1 MELLLEDIPEEF
13 HDAFATIVELTDSF
27 CRQRLDENYRELA
40 GHMALEVCCERSPI
54 NVNKGRPKS
63 WAAGIVHALGMV
75 NFLHDDSFQPYMSSA
90 DLAKG
95 LGVSQGTM
103 TGKSKII
110 RDVLDIMPMDPR
122 WCLPELLERNP
133 LVWMLEINGFIMDM
147 RAAPLDLQRQAYQ
160 QGLIP
165 YIPAEQEPEPKEAHE
180 AKILKFPAP
189 QNNNAEKP
197 QPEEEPKDD
206 NQLTLF

>member
-13 HDAFATIVELTDSF
+13 HDAFTAIVELTDSF
-27 CRQRLDENYRELA
+27 CREHLDENYRELA
-40 GHMALEVCCERSPI
+40 GHMALEVCCERSLI

-63 WAAGIVHALGMV
+63 WAGGIVHALGMV
-75 NFLHDDSFQPYMSSA
+75 NFLHDDSFEPYMSSA

-95 LGVSQGTM
+95 FGVSQGTM

-110 RDVLDIMPMDPR
+110 RDILDIMPMDPR

-133 LVWMLEINGFIMDM
+133 LVWMIEVNGFIMDM
-147 RAAPLDLQRQAYQ
+147 RTAPLDLQRQAYQ
-160 QGLIP
+160 KGLIP
-165 YIPAEQEPEPKEAHE
+165 CIPAEQEPKSEATQE

-189 QNNNAEKP
+189 QNDNP
-197 QPEEEPKDD
+197 PEPKEEPPDD
-206 NQLTLF
+206 NQPTLF